1 MSRERP
7 DLPGQSKPA
16 GLPSEHST
24 KSFWHTEPSALL
36 LGHRSTRQLPKH
48 ADVVIVG
55 SGITG
60 TAIAHHLLSK
70 SQPSANGEKRDLDVV
85 MLEAREACWGATGR
99 NGGHCQPLLFET
111 PHDPT
116 IGQFELANFH
126 ALQSL
131 IKDDEIDCEFHAQ
144 PGVRA
149 IYSDH
154 HLKEA
159 EEVLSIMTTTAPELR
174 LMMRLVTDSGQLEKY
189 RIPTAKGAV
198 VTEIA
203 ARLWPY
209 KFVTH
214 ILERLLTSTSDI
226 AGSFNLQTLTPTTGI
241 SRESSDS
248 ASSQWT
254 VRTERGDI
262 SARHVILATNGY
274 TSHLLPSFSDLIV
287 PCRGQMSALHPLDS
301 VKGDRRL
308 KTSLGF
314 LGDGLDDYLIQ
325 RPNDR
330 GGHMMF
336 GGGRQHGPSIGVTDD
351 SILDHKTAKYL
362 RRRLVEALGLPEG
375 QADMKAAE
383 TEFKAANEWTGI
395 MGFSRDNHPFIGP
408 VPATHG
414 PIQYGPTDG
423 LYMAAGFTGHGMPNT
438 WLGGASVALMVRE
451 ALDEEKPKKT
461 SSDQVFQSAKEIY
474 GLPEAYWLTEERLKR
489 AMSGLS
495 VEEQEWAEMDKAAVS
510 ST

>member
-1 MSRERP
+1 
-7 DLPGQSKPA
+7 
-16 GLPSEHST
+16 
-24 KSFWHTEPSALL
+24 
-36 LGHRSTRQLPKH
+36 
-48 ADVVIVG
+48 
-55 SGITG
+55 
-60 TAIAHHLLSK
+60 
-70 SQPSANGEKRDLDVV
+70 
-85 MLEAREACWGATGR
+85 
-99 NGGHCQPLLFET
+99 
-111 PHDPT
+111 
-116 IGQFELANFH
+116 
-126 ALQSL
+126 
-131 IKDDEIDCEFHAQ
+131 
-144 PGVRA
+144 
-149 IYSDH
+149 
-154 HLKEA
+154 
-159 EEVLSIMTTTAPELR
+159 MTTTAPELR
-174 LMMRLVTDSGQLEKY
+174 LMMRLVTDPGQLEKY

-214 ILERLLTSTSDI
+214 ILEKLLTSTSDI
-226 AGSFNLQTLTPTTGI
+226 TGSFNLQTLTPTTGI

-248 ASSQWT
+248 AGSHWT

-262 SARHVILATNGY
+262 TARNVILATNGY

-301 VKGDRRL
+301 LKSDRRL

-375 QADMKAAE
+375 QADMRAAE

-414 PIQYGPTDG
+414 PSQHGSTDG

-438 WLGGASVALMVRE
+438 WLCGASVALMVRE
-451 ALDEEKPKKT
+451 ALDEGKPKNT

-474 GLPEAYWLTEERLKR
+474 GLPEAYWLTEERLKK